1 MSFKYNYLIKKD
13 ITKKDYLNL
22 LLMYIGII
30 ILTIAII
37 SIINIELENEI
48 VFNIFMVI
56 THNF

>member
-22 LLMYIGII
+22 FLMYIGII

-48 VFNIFMVI
+48 VFKIFMVI